1 MKANKRHPVQYD
13 ETLWEL
19 LQRAA
24 IKESAKRGKII
35 TAAEY
40 ARQVVER
47 HLTRAAK

>member
-1 MKANKRHPVQYD
+1 MSKRHPIQYS

-24 IKESAKRGKII
+24 AKESAKRGYII

-40 ARQVVER
+40 TRQVVER
-47 HLTRAAK
+47 HLKRKGK